1 MPPQPEHGSI
11 ITLAGIEFRVE
22 VVSATYTKLIR
33 VTDKLW
39 MLRHC
44 ETVGSY
50 HFDCTRPT
58 DYTPL
63 NRGRKLYGTERCDCT

>member
-1 MPPQPEHGSI
+1 MPQQPEHGSI

-22 VVSATYTKLIR
+22 VVSATYTKLIP

-44 ETVGSY
+44 ERVAAKG
-50 HFDCTRPT
+50 
-58 DYTPL
+58 
-63 NRGRKLYGTERCDCT
+63 KK

>member
-1 MPPQPEHGSI
+1 MPQQPEHGSI

-22 VVSATYTKLIR
+22 VVSATYTKLIP

-44 ETVGSY
+44 ETVAAKG
-50 HFDCTRPT
+50 
-58 DYTPL
+58 
-63 NRGRKLYGTERCDCT
+63 KK